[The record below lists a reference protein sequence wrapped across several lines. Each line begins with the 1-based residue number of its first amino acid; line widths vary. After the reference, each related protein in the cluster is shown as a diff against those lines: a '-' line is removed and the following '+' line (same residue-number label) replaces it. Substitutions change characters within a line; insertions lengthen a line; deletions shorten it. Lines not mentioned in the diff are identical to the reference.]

1 MAVYEDREAFIPFR
15 RADLI
20 EMCIEDG
27 KLSPEQA
34 TTFREF
40 CEILSAYY
48 HFKFHAF
55 VETLK
60 QNYIPFDPNED
71 QQLRTLPTPDQQN
84 DMQMKLVKAFQ
95 TVLESANF
103 QPLSSERLQQA
114 FAARSLIDLRTRV
127 DFDDMETVLCYYRG
141 DTTRKIAFKR
151 FFKRIRKTVDVFER
165 VALLIKFKDDD
176 YFRAKKINPRRLRF
190 TPGKMYVYLYKNI
203 PQFDV
208 ELLFPN
214 VKTSMTWKDRLLFWV
229 PATGAAVPLLFRVL
243 PQLLLILGI
252 LLFFVGLPGLVTW
265 LEVTEEEAR
274 DILPALVAALS
285 MAIALGGFA
294 ARQYSVYQTKK
305 IRFQKNVTDTLFFRN
320 IANNRGVFQLLIDA
334 AEEEE
339 CKEIILVYYHLLTC
353 GKRMTVKQLDNY
365 VEEWMTR
372 KFETRIDFDIQN
384 PLRNLSLIRGFLAE
398 PSPRIGKASDEDD
411 ATKTEVALFGYDAEG
426 YCKVLPL
433 RQAKVLLDYVWDHA
447 FSYSP

>member
-27 KLSPEQA
+27 KLAPEQV

-55 VETLK
+55 METLK
-60 QNYIPFDPNED
+60 QSYIPFDPNED
-71 QQLRTLPTPDQQN
+71 QQLRSAPTPEQQQE
-84 DMQMKLVKAFQ
+84 MRTKLVKAFQ

-103 QPLSSERLQQA
+103 KPLPNERLQQA
-114 FAARSLIDLRTRV
+114 FRERSLIDLRTQV
-127 DFDDMETVLCYYRG
+127 DFDDMDTVVCYYRG
-141 DTTRKIAFKR
+141 DTTRKVTFKR
-151 FFKRIRKTVDVFER
+151 FFKRVRKTVDVFDR
-165 VALLIKFKDDD
+165 VALLVKFKDAEH
-176 YFRAKKINPRRLRF
+176 FRAKKISLKRLKF
-190 TPGKMYVYLYKNI
+190 TPGKMYAYLYKNI

-229 PATGAAVPLLFRVL
+229 PATGAAVPLIFRVL

-252 LLFFVGLPGLVTW
+252 ILFFLGLPGLVTW
-265 LEVTEEEAR
+265 LNVTEEEAR

-353 GKRMTVKQLDNY
+353 GQRMTVKQLDGY
-365 VEEWMTR
+365 IEGWMAQT
-372 KFETRIDFDIQN
+372 FETHIDFDIQN
-384 PLRNLSLIRGFLAE
+384 PLRNLSLIRGFLAD
-398 PSPRIGKASDEDD
+398 PSPRIGKAPSAED
-411 ATKTEVALFGYDAEG
+411 AAKTEVALFGYDAEG

-447 FSYSP
+447 FSYST